1 LLLEYFIQR
10 FSQKAGKKILRV
22 SKETIR
28 RFQEYDWPG
37 NIREL
42 QNVVERG
49 VLLCD
54 GETFDVDEAWLR
66 RESPR
71 PHTVAAVPLLA
82 ALVEHEKELIES
94 ALEACSGRVS
104 GPGGAAA
111 KLGIP
116 RQTLDARIA
125 SLRINKYR
133 FKGNRDS

>member
-1 LLLEYFIQR
+1 MYR
-10 FSQKAGKKILRV
+10 KKPSSGSRD
-22 SKETIR
+22 TIGP
-28 RFQEYDWPG
+28 E

-71 PHTVAAVPLLA
+71 PHTAATLPLVA

-94 ALEACSGRVS
+94 ALAVCRGRVS
-104 GPGGAAA
+104 GPDGAAA

-125 SLRINKYR
+125 TLHINKYR
-133 FKGNRDS
+133 FKTDFES

>member
-28 RFQEYDWPG
+28 RFQGYDWPG

-54 GETFDVDEAWLR
+54 GETFDIDEAWLR

-71 PHTVAAVPLLA
+71 PHTATVPLVA
-82 ALVEHEKELIES
+82 SRVEHEKELIES
-94 ALEACSGRVS
+94 ALAACHGRVA
-104 GPGGAAA
+104 GPDGAAA
-111 KLGIP
+111 RLGIP
-116 RQTLDARIA
+116 RQTLDSRIA
-125 SLRINKYR
+125 SLHINKYR
-133 FKGNRDS
+133 FKGEQDS